1 MAIAAVTEVETR
13 LCGNCK
19 KDIPAVNFIIHEIH
33 CSRNIEVCC
42 YCSES
47 IPKSEMKNHIESEH
61 VQVTCKCRM
70 KIENSLLKDHEAS
83 ACPLRPALCQYCDLQ
98 LTFKELLDHEVYCGA
113 RTELCGGC
121 GRNIMVKDLQEH
133 PRVCGQEVKQVR
145 GSRAV
150 ARFEDE
156 DVVLRPLRD
165 VRRQLGS
172 ENELEQLGR
181 SESAHS
187 ALDKEWNPDLDYVLA
202 LSLQNEDH
210 QHKNTAAEIPSDFWE
225 NCYTKE
231 SVSSA
236 YGNDRDELDAFCD
249 SFVPSSMSN
258 HNKNEII
265 MLPCEFCEEL
275 YPAEDLILHQT
286 GCNPASAFASFSKR
300 SSSPNPWEYDG
311 LRAGASKGFGSLSSS
326 QPQDVQAEE
335 DIIIPCEFCGIQ
347 LEEETLFHHQHHCD
361 LRPASPATSFPS
373 WQPPSP
379 QASRERRGS
388 AELARRQAR
397 HQGDGSAWSTGGFG
411 QQELRCPARGT
422 PSQSSA
428 AHAKNAPP
436 ASSMRAGDA
445 SASRGKARKASGN
458 EGRPRTRDPGEPAGG
473 IAPRVRPAQNC
484 HSEGFTS
491 SISRTSPA
499 QPRASNGGGRSS
511 GAQEHP
517 GSLRCRNT
525 TAKARSPARGQ
536 AEEQR
541 PATSGKRI

>member
-1 MAIAAVTEVETR
+1 MAIAAVTEAETR

-83 ACPLRPALCQYCDLQ
+83 ACPLRPALCQYCDIQ

-145 GSRAV
+145 GV

-156 DVVLRPLRD
+156 AVVLHALRD

-172 ENELEQLGR
+172 GNELERLGR

-187 ALDKEWNPDLDYVLA
+187 ALDEGWNPDLDYALA

-225 NCYTKE
+225 NCYTRE

-236 YGNDRDELDAFCD
+236 YRNDRDELDTFCD

-258 HNKNEII
+258 ISKNEII

-311 LRAGASKGFGSLSSS
+311 LRAGGSKGFGSLSSS
-326 QPQDVQAEE
+326 QPQAVQAEE

-347 LEEETLFHHQHHCD
+347 LEEETLFHHQGQQRRRKEPWGTGTSRQPQVQEHQGQSPEPSTWTARGAETHHQREARLALHSYCTLYYLL
-361 LRPASPATSFPS
+361 LRAQVNSSMACIIGFYCCALHWTPPQDGNGGSTCIMFP
-373 WQPPSP
+373 WGLIVPPS
-379 QASRERRGS
+379 E
-388 AELARRQAR
+388 
-397 HQGDGSAWSTGGFG
+397 GGFAVQG
-411 QQELRCPARGT
+411 WELN
-422 PSQSSA
+422 Q
-428 AHAKNAPP
+428 
-436 ASSMRAGDA
+436 
-445 SASRGKARKASGN
+445 
-458 EGRPRTRDPGEPAGG
+458 
-473 IAPRVRPAQNC
+473 V
-484 HSEGFTS
+484 
-491 SISRTSPA
+491 
-499 QPRASNGGGRSS
+499 
-511 GAQEHP
+511 
-517 GSLRCRNT
+517 L
-525 TAKARSPARGQ
+525 
-536 AEEQR
+536 
-541 PATSGKRI
+541 

>member
-1 MAIAAVTEVETR
+1 MAIAAVTEAETR

-47 IPKSEMKNHIESEH
+47 IPKAEMKNHIESEH

-70 KIENSLLKDHEAS
+70 KMENSLLKDHEAS
-83 ACPLRPALCQYCDLQ
+83 ACPLRPALCQYCDIQ

-121 GRNIMVKDLQEH
+121 GRNIMVKDLREH

-150 ARFEDE
+150 PRYEDE
-156 DVVLRPLRD
+156 DAVLRALRG

-181 SESAHS
+181 NESTRS
-187 ALDKEWNPDLDYVLA
+187 APDEEWNPDLDYALA

-210 QHKNTAAEIPSDFWE
+210 QPKSTAAEIPSDLWE

-236 YGNDRDELDAFCD
+236 YRSDRDELDTFCD

-258 HNKNEII
+258 HGKNEII

-311 LRAGASKGFGSLSSS
+311 LRAGGSKGFGPLSSS

-361 LRPASPATSFPS
+361 LRPASPATTFPS

-388 AELARRQAR
+388 AELARRRAR
-397 HQGDGSAWSTGGFG
+397 HQGDVSAWSTGSFR
-411 QQELRCPARGT
+411 QQELSCPARGAT
-422 PSQSSA
+422 SRSSA
-428 AHAKNAPP
+428 AHARNVPL

-445 SASRGKARKASGN
+445 PASRGKPRKASGN
-458 EGRPRTRDPGEPAGG
+458 EGRPRNRDTGEPACG
-473 IAPRVRPAQNC
+473 ITPRVRPAQNC

-491 SISRTSPA
+491 NLRASPRT
-499 QPRASNGGGRSS
+499 SNGGGRSP
-511 GAQEHP
+511 GAWERP

-525 TAKARSPARGQ
+525 KAKARSPARGQ
-536 AEEQR
+536 PEEQR
-541 PATSGKRI
+541 PTTNGKHV